1 MTKILDEIL
10 AAIYLAGTENG
21 LGRKI
26 TDTDEIMH
34 RKEAFIKTNPANVEA
49 KQLILQWIADEVIGD
64 DESQIRPDGN
74 KNTQEWTNGRNN
86 QRQQQRNKLRA
97 LGWKG

>member
-1 MTKILDEIL
+1 MTKTLDEIL

-49 KQLILQWIADEVIGD
+49 KQLILQWIADEVI
-64 DESQIRPDGN
+64 P
-74 KNTQEWTNGRNN
+74 TP
-86 QRQQQRNKLRA
+86 QQVEEMSHQYPVEKEVRHEIANEQRNKLKA